1 MSERINPETS
11 LIADKLMTKELR
23 AIDNAKI
30 LDALVYF
37 PNGAIYT
44 DIATHLGWDDKSKV
58 SRRMK
63 EILDEPNSKLCL
75 TGEKRLTPSNRPA
88 QVYKLLSD
96 GETAPIIEKEHYM
109 KGQTTAHDYI
119 SSLLAATK
127 DGRLKQNSLFTEE
140 D

>member
-1 MSERINPETS
+1 MERQNPETS

-30 LDALVYF
+30 LDALLSF

-44 DIATHLGWDDKSKV
+44 DIATHIGWDDKSKV

-88 QVYKLLSD
+88 QVYKLLLN
-96 GETAPIIEKEHYM
+96 GETAPIIPEKEHYM
-109 KGQTTAHDYI
+109 ASQTSASDYAN
-119 SSLLAATK
+119 LLIAGSKEGKLIQK
-127 DGRLKQNSLFTEE
+127 DIFQN

>member
-1 MSERINPETS
+1 MQRNNPETS

-30 LDALVYF
+30 LDALVHF

-44 DIATHLGWDDKSKV
+44 DIALHLGWDDKSKV

-88 QVYKLLSD
+88 MVYKLLKD
-96 GETAPIIEKEHYM
+96 GESAPTIEKEHYM
-109 KGQTTAHDYI
+109 ANQTSAADYAN
-119 SSLLAATK
+119 LLIAGSK
-127 DGRLKQNSLFTEE
+127 NGRLEQKSLFTE